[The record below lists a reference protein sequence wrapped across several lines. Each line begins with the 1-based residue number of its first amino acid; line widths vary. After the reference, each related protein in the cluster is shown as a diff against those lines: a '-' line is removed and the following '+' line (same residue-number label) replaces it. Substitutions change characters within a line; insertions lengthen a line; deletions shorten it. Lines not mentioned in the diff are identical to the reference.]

1 MRWRARTSVQLHGA
15 RRASRPQLKRHPLG
29 GGLPG
34 APCAH
39 TVSVWT
45 SALSAQ
51 SLMSKRSPPAQ
62 VFGNSHGYGGA
73 MAELG
78 GESGRDVPKSSFRAE
93 LFALLSCKIGRAS
106 CRERG

>member
-1 MRWRARTSVQLHGA
+1 MVVPWRSRSFLHFSLS
-15 RRASRPQLKRHPLG
+15 RRSGRPQLKRDPLG

-62 VFGNSHGYGGA
+62 AFGNSHGYGGA

-78 GESGRDVPKSSFRAE
+78 GESGRDVPKSSCRAE
-93 LFALLSCKIGRAS
+93 LFALLSCTGTKRRA
-106 CRERG
+106 

>member
-1 MRWRARTSVQLHGA
+1 MPWRARDVRPLLLRG
-15 RRASRPQLKRHPLG
+15 RASRPQLKRDPLD

-62 VFGNSHGYGGA
+62 AFGKSHGYGGA
-73 MAELG
+73 MAALG

-93 LFALLSCKIGRAS
+93 LFALLSCTGMKGRA
-106 CRERG
+106 

>member
-1 MRWRARTSVQLHGA
+1 MVVPWRSRSFLHFSLS
-15 RRASRPQLKRHPLG
+15 RRSGRPQLKRDPLG

-45 SALSAQ
+45 SALSDQ
-51 SLMSKRSPPAQ
+51 SPMSKRSPPAQ
-62 VFGNSHGYGGA
+62 AFGNSLGYGGA

-78 GESGRDVPKSSFRAE
+78 EEAVGAVPKASFEPNFSA
-93 LFALLSCKIGRAS
+93 FVAALGGGVGVLA
-106 CRERG
+106 

>member
-1 MRWRARTSVQLHGA
+1 MRWRARTIVHLY
-15 RRASRPQLKRHPLG
+15 RAWRVSRPQLKRDPLG

-62 VFGNSHGYGGA
+62 AFGNSHGYGGA

-93 LFALLSCKIGRAS
+93 LFALLSCTGMKRRA
-106 CRERG
+106 